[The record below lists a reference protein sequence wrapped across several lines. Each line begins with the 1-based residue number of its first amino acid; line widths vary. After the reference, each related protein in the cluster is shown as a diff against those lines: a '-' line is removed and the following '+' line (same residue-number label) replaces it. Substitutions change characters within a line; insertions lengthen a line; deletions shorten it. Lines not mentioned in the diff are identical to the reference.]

1 MRLRQSLQAPSV
13 SVFDTTFL
21 LNLEFTVWTQ
31 IPNKTAIN
39 IPYILPII
47 IWKRRK
53 WERKIIRIMETILTH
68 FLAF

>member
-31 IPNKTAIN
+31 ISNKTAIN